1 MGGKAEKGDEA
12 IEGRIYRSWYHGNAD
27 DAALD

>member
-12 IEGRIYRSWYHGNAD
+12 IESRIYRSRYHGTPD